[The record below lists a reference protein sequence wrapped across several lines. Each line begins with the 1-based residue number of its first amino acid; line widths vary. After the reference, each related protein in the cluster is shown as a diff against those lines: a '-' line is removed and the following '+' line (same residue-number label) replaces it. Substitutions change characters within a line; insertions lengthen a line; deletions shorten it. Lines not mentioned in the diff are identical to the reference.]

1 MYKVLIAD
9 DEPMIRAGLYY
20 RNDWAAMGFEV
31 AAMLEDGSDVL
42 SFLERERADVL
53 LTDICMY
60 QVSGL
65 ETAAMIREKY
75 PWMKV
80 VLLSGYR
87 EFEYAREAMRLHV
100 YEYLLKPIDYEN
112 LRAVFGRIR
121 QELDEAG
128 HEEQLLRSFGEEEY
142 GKVLELT
149 KAVAGS
155 VLGEGEETWLAYARL
170 KPMMNNAPV
179 KVKEILSKRLLEQL
193 QGRLLGKDPGLAQDF
208 ADRLRYL
215 TFSSG
220 EGQETLDG
228 AGKGNLDL
236 PGQDGRDTYARQSL
250 VDLLSWLNDQLV
262 SRNLTVTQRAA
273 VDDSISKACD
283 YISNHL
289 GDDFTYRDVAQ
300 FVHLS
305 PRHFIR
311 RFRSEMNETFTDY
324 LVRVRLEAALKLLDA
339 GMEAA
344 DVPGAVGYH
353 DEKYFQQIFKKQMGC
368 TLREYQHRNR
378 GE

>member
-1 MYKVLIAD
+1 MYRIIIAD

-20 RNDWAAMGFEV
+20 RNDWEAMGFEV
-31 AAMLEDGSDVL
+31 AALLEDGSDVL
-42 SFLERERADVL
+42 EYLVKERVDVL

-65 ETAAMIREKY
+65 QAAAMIREKY

-80 VLLSGYR
+80 VLLSGYK

-100 YEYLLKPIDYEN
+100 YEYLLKPIDYDN
-112 LRAVFGRIR
+112 LRSVFEKIKR
-121 QELDEAG
+121 ELDEAN

-142 GKVLELT
+142 EKVLELT

-155 VLGEGEETWLAYARL
+155 VVGEGEETWLAYARL
-170 KPMMNNAPV
+170 KPMMRSTPV
-179 KVKEILSKRLLEQL
+179 KVKEILVKRLLEQL
-193 QGRLLGKDPGLAQDF
+193 QSKLAGKAPELAERFETRLKTLDLSGSSDHEGDDKTGGRPDAQD
-208 ADRLRYL
+208 
-215 TFSSG
+215 
-220 EGQETLDG
+220 
-228 AGKGNLDL
+228 GKAAKQPLIELLSQLNDELVSGNL
-236 PGQDGRDTYARQSL
+236 
-250 VDLLSWLNDQLV
+250 
-262 SRNLTVTQRAA
+262 VTAEKKAA
-273 VDDSISKACD
+273 VDDSISKACN

-289 GDDFTYRDVAQ
+289 GDDFTYRDVAE

-324 LVRVRLEAALKLLDA
+324 LIRVRMEAAVRLI
-339 GMEAA
+339 EAEETDIA

-353 DEKYFQQIFKKQMGC
+353 DEKYFQQIFKKYTGC
-368 TLREYQHRNR
+368 TPREYRRRKQR
-378 GE
+378 G